1 MPSFLPY
8 EKAVDKSFL
17 FSVISN
23 HPELLQGR
31 AIETKYAEQIT
42 DAVSS
47 KSYAIQFE
55 TGSATIKPGSYKLLD
70 EIFESAVVAEGLKLG
85 VYGHTDNKGSDDVNV
100 PLSQK
105 RSEAVKTYL
114 LKKGLKQNQIEAKGY
129 GAEKPIAD
137 NTTEAG
143 RSKNRRVE
151 IVLGE

>member
-23 HPELLQGR
+23 HPELLQGK

-42 DAVSS
+42 EAVSS

-55 TGSATIKPGSYKLLD
+55 TGSANIKQDSYKLLD
-70 EIFESAVVAEGLKLG
+70 EIFTSAVVAEGLKLG
-85 VYGHTDNKGSDDVNV
+85 VYGHTDNKGSNDVNI

-105 RSEAVKTYL
+105 RAEAVKAYL
-114 LKKGLKQNQIEAKGY
+114 LKKGLKLNQIEAKGY
-129 GAEKPIAD
+129 GADKPIAD